1 MTKLDTPTVV
11 ELVAAAT
18 AVHTLFEAYQAA
30 GFTRT
35 EALALVR
42 DSVRPVGVAQ

>member
-1 MTKLDTPTVV
+1 MTKTDMPSVV

-18 AVHTLFEAYQAA
+18 TVHTLFEAYQAA

-42 DSVRPVGVAQ
+42 DSLRPVGAPQ